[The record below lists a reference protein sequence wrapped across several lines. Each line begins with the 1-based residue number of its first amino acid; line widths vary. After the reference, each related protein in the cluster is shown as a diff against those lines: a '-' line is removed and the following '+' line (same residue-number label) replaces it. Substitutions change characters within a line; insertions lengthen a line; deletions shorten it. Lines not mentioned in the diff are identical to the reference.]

1 LSAGRFRL
9 TPSPALASAIF
20 IAHLAA
26 GFAAYMVL
34 GGIAGVLLV
43 LALGALGAASAWS
56 RALLAAP
63 RSVRSLELAAE
74 PPVFELTN
82 GERLAAAIGARRYV
96 SRYIVALSLGRP
108 LRRTLLVSRDML
120 SAEEFRRL
128 RLWALWGKLPRVAR
142 GQLPA

>member
-1 LSAGRFRL
+1 LSASRFRL

-26 GFAAYMVL
+26 GIATYLVL
-34 GGIAGVLLV
+34 GGLAAVLLA
-43 LALGALGAASAWS
+43 LALAALGAAAAWS
-56 RALLAAP
+56 RALLGAP
-63 RSVRSLELAAE
+63 RSVRVLELDAQ
-74 PPVFELTN
+74 PPLFELTN
-82 GERLAAAIGARRYV
+82 GEKLAAPIGARRYV

-108 LRRTLLVSRDML
+108 VRRTLLVSRDML